1 MNCFRGPATMLPWL
15 EEIRKAVSCH
25 VAALPVPYRTTEQE
39 PTFFNLSDH
48 GPCQCPSPHGRT
60 FPTALDPLYCNRY
73 EVGAFAKEAYALGI
87 RYLGVCC
94 GASPM
99 LIREVAEAV
108 GRTTEASRYSEKMAN
123 HFLYG
128 TNERIADHI
137 RALGDRA

>member
-1 MNCFRGPATMLPWL
+1 MPLSVRHPGKVPFPAWAYLPDRPRSAL
-15 EEIRKAVSCH
+15 LQSVRDRRSC
-25 VAALPVPYRTTEQE
+25 R
-39 PTFFNLSDH
+39 
-48 GPCQCPSPHGRT
+48 R
-60 FPTALDPLYCNRY
+60 
-73 EVGAFAKEAYALGI
+73 GI
-87 RYLGVCC
+87 RAGRPLSRRCC

-128 TNERIADHI
+128 TNEWIADHI